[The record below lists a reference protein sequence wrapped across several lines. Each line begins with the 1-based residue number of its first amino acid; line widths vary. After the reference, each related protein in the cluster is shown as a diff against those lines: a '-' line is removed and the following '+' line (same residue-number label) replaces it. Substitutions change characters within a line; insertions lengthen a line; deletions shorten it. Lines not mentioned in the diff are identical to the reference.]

1 MCYTVYRKTKGVE
14 FKMYV
19 YIPSHYVKKNYAP
32 SWTGN
37 FYYPTM
43 TIRGIFDSLEK
54 ATKSIENWKYKYDC
68 KILERWID
76 IENIN
81 NVEKLTFDIQLI
93 EDYLY
98 INIASN
104 DNGDY
109 VINELVDEDYSVYY
123 DKNNYLGVID
133 Y

>member
-1 MCYTVYRKTKGVE
+1 
-14 FKMYV
+14 MYV

-43 TIRGIFDSLEK
+43 AIRGIFDSLEK
-54 ATKSIENWKYKYDC
+54 ATKSIENWRYKYDYE
-68 KILERWID
+68 ILERWID
-76 IENIN
+76 TENIN
-81 NVEKLTFDIQLI
+81 NVEKLTFDIQLE

-98 INIASN
+98 VNIVSN

-123 DKNNYLGVID
+123 DENNYLGVID